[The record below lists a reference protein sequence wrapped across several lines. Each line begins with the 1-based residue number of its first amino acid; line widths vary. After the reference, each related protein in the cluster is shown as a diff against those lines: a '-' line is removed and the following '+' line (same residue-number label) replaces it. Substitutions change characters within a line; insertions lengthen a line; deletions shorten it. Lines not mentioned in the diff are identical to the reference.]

1 MVDQQSASFA
11 RTTIVPCAEKNGRNT
26 WTQETELP
34 GASPHDRDARSNQG
48 GVKDLQEILGHSQP
62 DITAG
67 VCMHPIAECVEQ
79 TQDAIYAELTAR
91 PKLAAV
97 S

>member
-1 MVDQQSASFA
+1 
-11 RTTIVPCAEKNGRNT
+11 
-26 WTQETELP
+26 
-34 GASPHDRDARSNQG
+34 
-48 GVKDLQEILGHSQP
+48 
-62 DITAG
+62 
-67 VCMHPIAECVEQ
+67 MHPIAECVEQ